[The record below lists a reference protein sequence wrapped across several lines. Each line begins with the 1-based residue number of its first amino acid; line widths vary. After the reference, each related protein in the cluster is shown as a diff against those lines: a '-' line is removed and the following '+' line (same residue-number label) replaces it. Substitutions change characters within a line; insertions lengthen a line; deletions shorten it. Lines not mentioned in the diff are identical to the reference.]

1 MNDAVLTFAV
11 EPHVRF
17 LRTWPW
23 YLTRASG
30 IIAAISLVL
39 LMVTG
44 ITMFIGYEFKFMQ
57 PLKAWA
63 NHRTLGIVFSISVAV
78 HVLSL
83 LFDKYISFTI
93 PQVLVPFASDYKPV
107 HLLGL
112 AVGSLGV
119 ALGVLSLYLVIA
131 IVYTSLTKNMTQRP
145 RFWKWTHYLSYA
157 VILLIFFHS
166 IMIGT
171 DLKSGL
177 WRWSWIVANTIILVL
192 VGLRLRRVGSL
203 RG

>member
-1 MNDAVLTFAV
+1 MSTMTLRFAV
-11 EPHVRF
+11 EPHVRV
-17 LRTWPW
+17 LHTWPW
-23 YLTRASG
+23 YLTRSSG
-30 IIAAISLVL
+30 LVAAISLVL

-63 NHRTLGIVFSISVAV
+63 NHRTLGIVFSVSVAV

-83 LFDKYISFTI
+83 LFDKYISFNI
-93 PQVLVPFASDYKPV
+93 PQVLVPFVSDYKRTQ
-107 HLLGL
+107 LLGL

-119 ALGVLSLYLVIA
+119 ALGVISLYLVIA
-131 IVYTSLTKNMTQRP
+131 IVYTSLTKTMTKRP
-145 RFWKWTHYLSYA
+145 ALWKWTHYLSYL
-157 VILLIFFHS
+157 VILFIFFHS

-171 DLKSGL
+171 DLKNGL
-177 WRWSWIVANTIILVL
+177 WRWSWIIANVVILVL

-203 RG
+203 NS